1 MGAPEED
8 PQGPVSA
15 ATSSAMEPGL
25 LRHGPALGLHVLG
38 LGSAAR
44 GLTLEGP
51 VTFGGAWGWK
61 SAEALCFVVGESPAA
76 RWGAFGGALL
86 VSVMLGLASVRGPV
100 SMRWVAA
107 VLLGSDLA
115 LCLVVGDTANATVH
129 GLAMA
134 LLATGLRRRSPAGAG
149 TAVTPS

>member
-8 PQGPVSA
+8 PQGTVSA
-15 ATSSAMEPGL
+15 PTSSGMQSGL
-25 LRHGPALGLHVLG
+25 LRHGPALGLHLLG

-61 SAEALCFVVGESPAA
+61 SAEALCFVIGESPKA
-76 RWGAFGGALL
+76 RWGAFGGAFL
-86 VSVMLGLASVRGPV
+86 VSVILGLAVVRGPFP
-100 SMRWVAA
+100 MRWVAA
-107 VLLGSDLA
+107 ILLVSDLA
-115 LCLVVGDTANATVH
+115 LCLVVGDTVGAAVH

-134 LLATGLRRRSPAGAG
+134 LLATGLRKRPPALAG
-149 TAVTPS
+149 PAATPS